1 MKEKIQMLLTIF
13 VLLNEAKK
21 QFKEFNNFL
30 PTDVCDAEYVSAYYR
45 SKFTEHLEDSA
56 ENLWAIIGK
65 LAKFDLDTFLPIA
78 VDYLTNRNFVLEKEE
93 TLPNDNPNEEDG
105 YVQNFDND

>member
-1 MKEKIQMLLTIF
+1 MKEKIQRLLAIF
-13 VLLNEAKK
+13 VLLQETQK
-21 QFKEFNNFL
+21 QFKEFNNSL

-78 VDYLTNRNFVLEKEE
+78 VDYLTGGEVVLEKEE
-93 TLPNDNPNEEDG
+93 ETPNDNPNPNEEDAE
-105 YVQNFDND
+105 